1 MKNLNRNLG
10 IAFLALVF
18 LFFYLPIFSVVVY
31 SFNESAVASEWT
43 RFSTQWY
50 FKLLDDTEILDSC
63 RSSLVLAVA
72 TAFSSVFVGAWIGFV
87 LATYRRFAGSTLF
100 AAMVNAPL
108 VLPEVI
114 SGISLLLLFVSL
126 EQSTGWPHGRG
137 LITMWIGHTMLCIS
151 YVAITIQARLSS
163 MDKSLT
169 EAARDLGA
177 SPLRVFFDITLPL
190 IVPSLVAG
198 WMLSLTISLDD
209 VIMSAFL
216 SGPETNTLP
225 LVLLS
230 RIRLGMNPEI
240 NAIGT
245 LIIAVVSLGVI
256 GNSFYVMK
264 REQRNAKNMRM
275 ALHGG
280 VLEDGAS
287 SAPHT

>member
-1 MKNLNRNLG
+1 
-10 IAFLALVF
+10 
-18 LFFYLPIFSVVVY
+18 
-31 SFNESAVASEWT
+31 
-43 RFSTQWY
+43 
-50 FKLLDDTEILDSC
+50 
-63 RSSLVLAVA
+63 
-72 TAFSSVFVGAWIGFV
+72 
-87 LATYRRFAGSTLF
+87 
-100 AAMVNAPL
+100 
-108 VLPEVI
+108 
-114 SGISLLLLFVSL
+114 
-126 EQSTGWPHGRG
+126 
-137 LITMWIGHTMLCIS
+137 
-151 YVAITIQARLSS
+151 

-264 REQRNAKNMRM
+264 REQRDARNLRM
-275 ALHGG
+275 ALRGG